1 MGTDVKPN
9 EYFMIKL
16 RCARC
21 GVERTS
27 DESPEDFKIDIATIY
42 NGTTKLAMSGDK
54 SMGKLTAAVPL
65 NYKIR
70 I

>member
-1 MGTDVKPN
+1 MKAL
-9 EYFMIKL
+9 K
-16 RCARC
+16 
-21 GVERTS
+21 TS
-27 DESPEDFKIDIATIY
+27 KIDITTIY

-54 SMGKLTAAVPL
+54 SMSKLTAAVPL

>member
-1 MGTDVKPN
+1 MKAL
-9 EYFMIKL
+9 K
-16 RCARC
+16 
-21 GVERTS
+21 TS
-27 DESPEDFKIDIATIY
+27 SIDIATIY

-65 NYKIR
+65 NYRIR